1 MNSTSSLKIHRPD
14 TRSLIEKVK
23 DEIKKR
29 ADAKA
34 RRMMRRAARLWRDL
48 R

>member
-34 RRMMRRAARLWRDL
+34 RRMMLKVPKRLAKR
-48 R
+48 

>member
-1 MNSTSSLKIHRPD
+1 MNSTSSLKIYRPD

-34 RRMMRRAARLWRDL
+34 RRMMLKVPKRLAKR
-48 R
+48 

>member
-29 ADAKA
+29 VDAKA
-34 RRMMRRAARLWRDL
+34 RRMMLKVPKRLAKR
-48 R
+48 